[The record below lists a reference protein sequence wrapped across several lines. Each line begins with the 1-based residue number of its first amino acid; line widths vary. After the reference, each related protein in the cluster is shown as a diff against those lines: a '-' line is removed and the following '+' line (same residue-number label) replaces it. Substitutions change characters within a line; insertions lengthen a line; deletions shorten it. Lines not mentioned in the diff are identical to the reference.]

1 MMERTQRWRLVVVL
15 SALAG
20 LLASELLLRR
30 RDNPAHWAT
39 PSDHLLA
46 ATQSLTWEAVQGR
59 RRMVVLGDSIAAGVQ
74 VAPSAAWPA
83 LVQRQLDVQ
92 QPGAWAVI
100 NASVPGETALQGLL
114 RVERDVLRWHPHLVL
129 IAFGLNDGRLAGP
142 TPADLWRRELLC
154 RGYLQPGPV
163 FLFTWLR
170 GQLRRAAC
178 RADLTADRF
187 DLRRSP
193 PTEYRQALRLSVEK
207 IRQADPK
214 TQMMLINLTP
224 IGPACGAGRGEGGH
238 AQQVAA
244 YEAYNAAV
252 RDLSTELDVGMID
265 VSSPLRAPAQATM
278 LQDDGLHLTTAGQAI
293 AAAVVARRISDLK
306 IGRE

>member
-1 MMERTQRWRLVVVL
+1 MMRAPRWRLVVVM
-15 SALAG
+15 SALVG

-46 ATQSLTWEAVQGR
+46 ATQGLTWEAVQGR
-59 RRMVVLGDSIAAGVQ
+59 RRVVVLGDSIAAGAQ
-74 VAPSAAWPA
+74 VAPTAGWPA
-83 LVQRQLDVQ
+83 LVQQQFDGH
-92 QPGAWAVI
+92 QPGAWAII

-193 PTEYRQALRLSVEK
+193 LAEYREALRLSVEK
-207 IRQADPK
+207 MRQADPK
-214 TQMMLINLTP
+214 TGIMLINLTP
-224 IGPACGAGRGEGGH
+224 IGPACCAGRGADGH

-252 RDLSTELDVGMID
+252 RDLATALDVEMID
-265 VSSPLRAPAQATM
+265 VSSPLRASAPATV

-293 AAAVVARRISDLK
+293 VAAVVARRMSDWKIS
-306 IGRE
+306 RE